1 MSACHSYSLNR
12 ADYLSCWKCL
22 MVNGKVRAGLLK
34 GSLGDPL
41 FWYLSLGGEDRWGG
55 LLKGLGPE
63 GRRAEGEVTLRE
75 DWRTRDKLCLRLCP
89 PVPNTACFTKLS
101 KGSAP
106 ESGDLSSAIL
116 TSKLTMNPWQSHF
129 PFWFLFSH
137 LENERVGFDELS
149 SAFQLWL
156 SVWSQSQ
163 RRLRDWTATINS
175 RKLFLW
181 LAVRT

>member
-156 SVWSQSQ
+156 SVW
-163 RRLRDWTATINS
+163 LA
-175 RKLFLW
+175 LLLW
-181 LAVRT
+181 AGQW